1 VVKFKYLTN
10 ERKNY
15 KMILIYI
22 IAIIFTIY
30 FWKTMFK
37 IYENKNNLNIN
48 KYKIKNNPM
57 TITERKFFYILK
69 EICDKYNLIIL
80 PQVNFQEIF
89 ELGAKNDYK
98 SFNKIK
104 AKSVDFAIVDKNY
117 YYKCFIELDDYTHKR
132 QDRIKRDIFVNT
144 LFKNYNLKLYRINV
158 KNDYNKIYLENI
170 IKEVV

>member
-1 VVKFKYLTN
+1 
-10 ERKNY
+10 
-15 KMILIYI
+15 MILIYI
-22 IAIIFTIY
+22 LAIIFTIY
-30 FWKTMFK
+30 FWYNIIKN
-37 IYENKNNLNIN
+37 YENKNNLNIN

-89 ELGAKNDYK
+89 ETEVKNDYD

-104 AKSVDFAIVDKNY
+104 AKSIDFAIVDENY
-117 YYKCFIELDDYTHKR
+117 YYKCFIELDDYTHQR
-132 QDRIKRDIFVNT
+132 PDRINRDNFVNT
-144 LFKNYNLKLYRINV
+144 LFKNYNLKLYRIDA
-158 KNDYNKIYLENI
+158 KNDYNKLYLESI